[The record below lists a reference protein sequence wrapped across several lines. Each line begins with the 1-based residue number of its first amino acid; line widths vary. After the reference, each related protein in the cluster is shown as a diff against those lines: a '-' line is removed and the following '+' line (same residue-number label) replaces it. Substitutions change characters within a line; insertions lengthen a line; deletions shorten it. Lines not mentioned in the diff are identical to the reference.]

1 MGSSRGTQKPQ
12 LRSCM
17 VNAALQQFLLTKFL
31 AIDAILTNLSLYFI
45 GQMRTFPS
53 GFVSYGS
60 GKEDIDLLEST
71 YHVVVGYALIFCT
84 IVSFEE
90 LCCV

>member
-1 MGSSRGTQKPQ
+1 
-12 LRSCM
+12 M
-17 VNAALQQFLLTKFL
+17 VNSALQQFLLTKFL
-31 AIDAILTNLSLYFI
+31 AIDAILTNLSYFL
-45 GQMRTFPS
+45 GQILTFLS

-90 LCCV
+90 LCCI